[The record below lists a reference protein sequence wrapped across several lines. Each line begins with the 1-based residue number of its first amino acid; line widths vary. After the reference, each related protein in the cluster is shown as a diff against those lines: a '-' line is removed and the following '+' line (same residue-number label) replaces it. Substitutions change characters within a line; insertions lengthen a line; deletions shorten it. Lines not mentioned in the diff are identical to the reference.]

1 MHCGKQ
7 IPLYVITQEVIKRMK
22 RLITCLFTL
31 AITVAACASPAATP
45 AGNSDTSPPKATSVP
60 NIEPGSTATLEPVE
74 TSMETPEVQPTTSLP
89 PANSAQ
95 WTKITDG
102 LRNPLGLENAGDERL
117 FILEQRGVIWIY
129 TQGALLE
136 EPLLDIRDKV
146 TTQGSEQGLL
156 GLVFHPD
163 YADNGYFFIN
173 YTDRRGDTVISRF
186 QVSANA
192 NRADPQGEEKLLQ
205 IAQPYRNH
213 NGGDLAF
220 GPDGYLYI
228 ATGDGGSGGDPEGNA
243 QNVNTLLGKILRI
256 DVDSGDPYAVPAD
269 NFDQGRGEIW
279 AYGLRNPWRI
289 HFDAA
294 TGDLYIADVG
304 QNQWEEV
311 NYQPVGAQAGW
322 NFGWDIREGTH
333 AFEPGQ
339 ADNLVDPV
347 AEYSHQMGISVTGG
361 VVVRDPRLPDWQGVY
376 LYGDFGSGIIW
387 GLLRLPDGGWANTQ
401 LWDTDARIASFGQD
415 QEGRVYLVDF
425 GGRVLRLDPAQ

>member
-1 MHCGKQ
+1 
-7 IPLYVITQEVIKRMK
+7 MK

>member
-1 MHCGKQ
+1 
-7 IPLYVITQEVIKRMK
+7 MK

-31 AITVAACASPAATP
+31 AITMAACASPAATP

>member
-1 MHCGKQ
+1 
-7 IPLYVITQEVIKRMK
+7 
-22 RLITCLFTL
+22 
-31 AITVAACASPAATP
+31 AACASPAATP

>member
-1 MHCGKQ
+1 
-7 IPLYVITQEVIKRMK
+7 
-22 RLITCLFTL
+22 
-31 AITVAACASPAATP
+31 
-45 AGNSDTSPPKATSVP
+45 
-60 NIEPGSTATLEPVE
+60 
-74 TSMETPEVQPTTSLP
+74 METPEVQPTTSLP